1 MRVRNGPSWVEQ
13 AGLSVCVFGA
23 ICPAQGGGYDQI
35 NRTQRALR
43 LICLSFPIQDA
54 VDTSQRNIGAIL

>member
-23 ICPAQGGGYDQI
+23 ICPAQGGGYGQI
-35 NRTQRALR
+35 NRTQRACAQFVFLTYTR
-43 LICLSFPIQDA
+43 C
-54 VDTSQRNIGAIL
+54 RRR

>member
-23 ICPAQGGGYDQI
+23 ICPAQGGGDTTRSREH
-35 NRTQRALR
+35 NELTTN
-43 LICLSFPIQDA
+43 LSFFPIQDA
-54 VDTSQRNIGAIL
+54 VGTGQRIIGAIL